1 MEEKFFL
8 VQIKHTN
15 GNWEKGVVVKDTL
28 NAVRQSYYAY
38 FGAYGF
44 GHDPNTDYVACYIH
58 GMHGETYD
66 AMIDD
71 RISVQEEETE
81 AS

>member
-1 MEEKFFL
+1 MEDKYFL

-28 NAVRQSYYAY
+28 DAVRQSYYAY

-44 GHDPNTDYVACYIH
+44 GHDPNTDYVACYTLGIQ
-58 GMHGETYD
+58 GENYD
-66 AMIDD
+66 LFIDN
-71 RISVQEEETE
+71 RLPAQAQAEEE
-81 AS
+81 